1 MTDDPRSTPD
11 PSAPEG
17 APQDGPAPDGPAPDG
32 ATTGGT
38 PDVGWRERL
47 AAGDVEAALQR
58 YDVAL
63 REGLE
68 HDRAVREALA
78 TLARWRA
85 ALHEKAWPTAQ
96 RDVERT
102 LGDADDGDVP
112 RAAEVGGVRLAAA
125 GDVVRGLADAGAALD
140 ARDLDAADAALA
152 ALEDTAAPF
161 DAERL
166 AQVGSVALLRGEEDA
181 ARAALEG
188 ALARDPRHLRAM
200 TNLGN
205 LDLEAGDVDGAI
217 ARYEAALAIDDG
229 YARALHNLGVAYRR
243 RGEVGRSVQA
253 LRRAQRLERKRDT
266 DAARRDVRARR
277 EAAGTRWRVW
287 LGVAAAAVLAWWLL
301 R

>member
-1 MTDDPRSTPD
+1 MSDDPTLD
-11 PSAPEG
+11 
-17 APQDGPAPDGPAPDG
+17 
-32 ATTGGT
+32 T
-38 PDVGWRERL
+38 GWRDRL

-85 ALHEKAWPTAQ
+85 AMHEKAWTVAE
-96 RDVERT
+96 RDVARSLGEAD
-102 LGDADDGDVP
+102 GDADGEGDASQTEG
-112 RAAEVGGVRLAAA
+112 AAEVGGVALAAA
-125 GDVVRGLADAGAALD
+125 GAAVRGLARSGAALD

-152 ALEDTAAPF
+152 ALAEDAAPF
-161 DAERL
+161 DGERL

-181 ARAALEG
+181 ARAALEA
-188 ALARDPRHLRAM
+188 ALTHDPRHLRAL

-217 ARYEAALAIDDG
+217 ARYETVLTIDDG

-277 EAAGTRWRVW
+277 EAGGDRRRWWIPV
-287 LGVAAAAVLAWWLL
+287 LLVGALAWWLL